1 MNSQQIKPKC
11 FSFFNNDYSSL
22 RLKANVMR
30 QYEFE
35 RKLVAFPGLEEGFL
49 ACERGSEYLAKLID
63 VYVDIL
69 TEGKQSNRWQ
79 LMNKD

>member
-1 MNSQQIKPKC
+1 
-11 FSFFNNDYSSL
+11 
-22 RLKANVMR
+22 MR